1 MEIVKKPLGLY
12 KTNCYVV
19 KEGDQSIVIDPGFH
33 AKRVGEMIGHTTP
46 LAVVLTHGHC
56 DHVCAVDGV
65 CDYYHIPVYMNKG
78 DEELLHAKRRMPSA
92 YKGLF
97 QTPFIPLEEGTL
109 QIGPF
114 TIEVMATP
122 GHSAGSMVLRIGD
135 DLFTGDTLFKGTVGT
150 TNNYNG
156 NKDQLKATL
165 EKIRTWNPNWRVHPG
180 HAEDTTI
187 GEELT
192 TNPFLLDTNE
202 VFRHK

>member
-19 KEGDQSIVIDPGFH
+19 KEGDQSIVIDSGFH
-33 AKRVGEMIGHTTP
+33 AKRVGEMIGSTTP

-109 QIGPF
+109 KIGPF

-165 EKIRTWNPNWRVHPG
+165 EKIRTWNPDWRVHPG

-187 GEELT
+187 GEELK

>member
-1 MEIVKKPLGLY
+1 
-12 KTNCYVV
+12 
-19 KEGDQSIVIDPGFH
+19 
-33 AKRVGEMIGHTTP
+33 MIGHTTP

-187 GEELT
+187 GEELK

>member
-78 DEELLHAKRRMPSA
+78 DAELLHAKRRMPSA

-187 GEELT
+187 GEELK